1 MKTKTYE
8 TAVIVNAA
16 LDDAQI
22 ETTVAKIKELIETNG
37 GEIIRFDN
45 WGRKRLAF
53 TVNKS
58 KIGYYAI
65 FLFKAPSTLISKLE
79 RFYKLDEQVLRFL
92 TIQLDDDAFETLQN
106 NKVSLE
112 DDLVLDKPELI
123 PEVETELE
131 TTEPID

>member
-22 ETTVAKIKELIETNG
+22 ETTIAKIKETIEANG

-65 FLFKAPSTLISKLE
+65 FLFKAPATLISKLE

-112 DDLVLDKPELI
+112 DDLVLEKTELI
-123 PEVETELE
+123 PDVETELE
-131 TTEPID
+131 TTESID